1 MLRHR
6 STAAIFPIVML
17 LALVVERMATW
28 LLGTFPGERAVW
40 MISGELRKILRPA
53 SDALTALSGGSL
65 ALQAMLI
72 AIFLVA
78 VWGALSTK
86 RWEAPALVLN
96 HLGLIAFLA
105 VSHISSGAST
115 AGLSFAGWQS
125 NEASL
130 FFIAQPSGLQLAM
143 LATGVAGCVVSHVFF
158 LRNVRARHQA
168 VAAAITGL
176 CVEAADRRSASRNR
190 LSRIR

>member
-6 STAAIFPIVML
+6 STAAIFPIAML
-17 LALVVERMATW
+17 LALAAERLATW
-28 LLGTFPGERAVW
+28 LLGVFPGEWAVW

-53 SDALTALSGGSL
+53 SDALTALSGDSP
-65 ALQAMLI
+65 ALQAALI
-72 AIFLVA
+72 ALCLVA
-78 VWGALSTK
+78 VWGVLATR
-86 RWEAPALVLN
+86 RWEAPALMLN

-105 VSHISSGAST
+105 VSYISSGAST

-130 FFIAQPSGLQLAM
+130 SLIVQPSGLQLAM
-143 LATGVAGCVVSHVFF
+143 LATGVAGCVFSHIFF